1 MANYCSN
8 SVLFLGELNTV
19 NEIKKIFAQI
29 ESEQQRT
36 NRYHLP
42 DFVTGDKGYMLDICF
57 NEDWINYE
65 SRWQPNLDLLVQFA
79 ERYQVDFISRFDE
92 MTNGMYGE
100 AIYRNNELKTIYR
113 LAWAEE
119 DLADDAELA
128 AMREEQRMLLEKHAG
143 PGHSLIQR

>member
-8 SVLFLGELNTV
+8 SVLFLGDAATV
-19 NEIKKIFAQI
+19 AEIKDVFANI
-29 ESEQQRT
+29 EREQQRT
-36 NRYHLP
+36 QHYHLP
-42 DFVTGDKGYMLDICF
+42 DFVTGDKGHMLDICF

-79 ERYQVDFISRFDE
+79 EHYKVDFINRFDE

-100 AIYRNNELKTIYR
+100 AVYQNNELKTIYR

-119 DLADDAELA
+119 DLQDDTELA
-128 AMREEQRMLLEKHAG
+128 AMREEQRLLLEKHARQG
-143 PGHSLIQR
+143 YNR

>member
-8 SVLFLGELNTV
+8 SVLFLGDPNTV
-19 NEIKKIFAQI
+19 AEIRQVFAQI

-42 DFVTGDKGYMLDICF
+42 DFVSGDKGHMLDITF

-65 SRWQPNLDLLVQFA
+65 TRWQPNLDLLVQVA
-79 ERYQVDFISRFDE
+79 DLYQAVFISRFDE
-92 MTNGMYGE
+92 MSNGIYGE
-100 AIYRNNELKTIYR
+100 AIYQNNELKTIYR

-119 DLADDAELA
+119 DLADDAELT
-128 AMREEQRMLLEKHAG
+128 AMREEQRFLIEKHGG
-143 PGHSLIQR
+143 PGYER